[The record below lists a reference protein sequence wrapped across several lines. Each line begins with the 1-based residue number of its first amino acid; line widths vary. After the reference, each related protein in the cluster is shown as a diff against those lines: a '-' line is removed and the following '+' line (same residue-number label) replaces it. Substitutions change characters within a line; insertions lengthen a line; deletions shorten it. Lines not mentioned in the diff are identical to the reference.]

1 MRCSKLWNWYK
12 EYKHRSNNHYNNHY
26 NKSTNHNYNRNYN
39 PNRNCNHNRNQK
51 CVRFNSIVSI
61 KYIDNKLTERK
72 KRLLWWSQYDYI
84 EFIQYAILSQYASKH
99 NNEKYLTF

>member
-1 MRCSKLWNWYK
+1 MRCSKLWEWYK
-12 EYKHRSNNHYNNHY
+12 EYKHRSNNHYNN
-26 NKSTNHNYNRNYN
+26 NFDEPINRNS
-39 PNRNCNHNRNQK
+39 NRNDNRNQK

-99 NNEKYLTF
+99 NNEKYLTV

>member
-1 MRCSKLWNWYK
+1 MRCSKLWEWYK

-26 NKSTNHNYNRNYN
+26 YEPLKYN
-39 PNRNCNHNRNQK
+39 PNHNCNRNRNQK

-99 NNEKYLTF
+99 NNEKYLTV

>member
-1 MRCSKLWNWYK
+1 MRCSKLWEWYK
-12 EYKHRSNNHYNNHY
+12 EYKNRSNNHYNN
-26 NKSTNHNYNRNYN
+26 TFDEPVNRN
-39 PNRNCNHNRNQK
+39 RKRNQK

-61 KYIDNKLTERK
+61 KYIDNKLTKRK

-84 EFIQYAILSQYASKH
+84 AFIQYAILSQYASEY

>member
-1 MRCSKLWNWYK
+1 MRCSKLWEWYK
-12 EYKHRSNNHYNNHY
+12 KYKHRSNNHYN
-26 NKSTNHNYNRNYN
+26 KPTNHNYNRNYN
-39 PNRNCNHNRNQK
+39 PNCNRNRKRNQK

-61 KYIDNKLTERK
+61 KYIDNKLTKRK

-99 NNEKYLTF
+99 NNEKYLTV

>member
-12 EYKHRSNNHYNNHY
+12 EYRHRSNNHYNNHY
-26 NKSTNHNYNRNYN
+26 YEPLKYN
-39 PNRNCNHNRNQK
+39 PNHNCNRNRNQK

-84 EFIQYAILSQYASKH
+84 EFIQYAILSQYASNH
-99 NNEKYLTF
+99 NNERYLTF

>member
-12 EYKHRSNNHYNNHY
+12 EYRHRSNNHYNKFDEPVNR
-26 NKSTNHNYNRNYN
+26 NRNYN
-39 PNRNCNHNRNQK
+39 PNRNCNRNRIQK

-61 KYIDNKLTERK
+61 KYIDNKLTKRK

-84 EFIQYAILSQYASKH
+84 EFIQYAILSQYASNH

>member
-12 EYKHRSNNHYNNHY
+12 EYKHRSNNHCNN
-26 NKSTNHNYNRNYN
+26 NFIEPTNRNS
-39 PNRNCNHNRNQK
+39 NRNDNRNQK

-61 KYIDNKLTERK
+61 RYIDNKLTKRK

-84 EFIQYAILSQYASKH
+84 EFIQYAILSQYASNH